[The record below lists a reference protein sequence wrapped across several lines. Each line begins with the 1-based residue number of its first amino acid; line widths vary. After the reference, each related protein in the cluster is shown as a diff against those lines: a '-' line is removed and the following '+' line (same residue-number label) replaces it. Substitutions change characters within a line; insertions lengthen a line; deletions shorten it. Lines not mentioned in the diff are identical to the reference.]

1 MDDLKTFVPDYLLIG
16 HIAHDV
22 TPQGPRLG
30 GTVSYGAYTAAAFG
44 LRVGIL
50 TSAQPDE
57 PLLRDL
63 PPNVRVLSIPAER
76 TTTFD
81 NQYTSSGRTQ
91 YLYDRA
97 LTLTPEMLPDAWRA
111 ARLVHLGPIAYE
123 VAPEFVTAF
132 GHNRICIT
140 PQGFMR
146 QREPDGLV
154 TTIPWQEAPD
164 VLPHAR
170 LTVLSEEDI
179 RHDPG
184 LETVFAGLAPLLVVT
199 RAAHGGTFYMQGAQR
214 SYTAYPAQQI
224 DPTGAGDVFAAA
236 LHIALDRLDNI
247 DRALTVATYLAGQS
261 VTRVGFASA
270 PTTDEVSHAWQL
282 VDGVH
287 PQD

>member
-1 MDDLKTFVPDYLLIG
+1 MDNQNHFVPDYLLVG

-50 TSAQPDE
+50 TSTQPNE

-63 PPNVRVLSIPAER
+63 PPNVQVVSIPAER

-91 YLYDRA
+91 YLYHRA
-97 LTLTPEMLPDAWRA
+97 LTLTPDMLPDSWRA
-111 ARLVHLGPIAYE
+111 AKLVHLGPICYE
-123 VAPEFVTAF
+123 VTPEFVNAF
-132 GHNRICIT
+132 GHDRICIT

-146 QREPDGLV
+146 KREPDGLI
-154 TTIPWQEAPD
+154 TTIPWLEAPD

-184 LETVFAGLAPLLVVT
+184 LETVFAELSPLLVVT
-199 RAAHGGTFYMQGAQR
+199 RAAQGGTFYIQGAQR
-214 SYTAYPAQQI
+214 GYTAYPAQQV

-236 LHIALDRLDNI
+236 LHIALDRLGDI

-270 PTTDEVSHAWQL
+270 PTADEVTHAWRL
-282 VDGVH
+282 VDGVR
-287 PQD
+287 P